1 MLKRHLR
8 LRSALFDEYSTF
20 SRLPSADI
28 YPVVRVDSSGSTELL
43 TNYLATDMGW
53 SLGVGKSIAWPKCAK
68 QVQGTDG
75 ILAYLGSQSNAIG
88 CAWHAS
94 HANRRRPIIRCTPC
108 FISRSGWDSERHHEH
123 HSASPLLRKVL
134 M

>member
-1 MLKRHLR
+1 MLKWPLR
-8 LRSALFDEYSTF
+8 LRSAPSNKYFTF
-20 SRLPSADI
+20 CRLPSADI

-94 HANRRRPIIRCTPC
+94 ANRRRPIIQCSLC
-108 FISRSGWDSERHHEH
+108 IMS
-123 HSASPLLRKVL
+123 
-134 M
+134 